1 MSVQENSSVTTI
13 FTIINS
19 MIGGAMLTFPIL
31 FREAGIL
38 TSVLVL
44 VISSLISYKTCRIY
58 ILHLAPSD
66 NDAEDTIRRI
76 MGSKW

>member
-1 MSVQENSSVTTI
+1 
-13 FTIINS
+13 